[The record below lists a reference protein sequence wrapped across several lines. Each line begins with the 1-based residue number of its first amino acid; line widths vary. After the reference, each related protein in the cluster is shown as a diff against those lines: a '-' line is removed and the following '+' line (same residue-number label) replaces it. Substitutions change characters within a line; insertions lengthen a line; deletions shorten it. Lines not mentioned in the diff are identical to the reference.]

1 MTDEPVLGTTYPI
14 VFKIQIPVQGTDF
27 NAGVEFSG
35 GAVVLLEEDGFL
47 AHGLKPGG
55 VAGVGDTLVEAYLD
69 LRQKIELALYDIAE
83 MVADY
88 SAFKR
93 KVRRFFHDADP
104 WAEETFEAARK
115 RVAKGEVTYDLPMK
129 PNPAFR
135 HRVRLF
141 EASLPKNNPKPGDV
155 GLASLPRAA

>member
-27 NAGVEFSG
+27 SVGVEFSG
-35 GAVVLLEEDGFL
+35 GAVVLIEEDGFL

-55 VAGVGDTLVEAYLD
+55 VSGVGETLVEAYLD
-69 LRQKIELALYDIAE
+69 LREKIELALYDIAE

-88 SAFKR
+88 DAFKR
-93 KVRRFFHDADP
+93 DVRRFFHDADP
-104 WAEETFEAARK
+104 WAEEMFEAARRK
-115 RVAKGEVTYDLPMK
+115 VANGEVTYDLPMK
-129 PNPAFR
+129 PNPALR
-135 HRVRLF
+135 HRVTLF
-141 EASLPKNNPKPGDV
+141 EESLPKNNPKPGNV